1 MIIRIFDT
9 AIDPQEMDRARRLH
23 REVIAPAFG
32 SFPGCH
38 GIEMGLSLEEHSR
51 DLVLLVAISRWDS
64 LTAIQQATSSPE
76 YDEAVSELRELFQ
89 ENPIVHHFE
98 LTDG

>member
-9 AIDPQEMDRARRLH
+9 AIDPQETDRARMIH
-23 REVIAPAFG
+23 QEVIVPAFTR
-32 SFPGCH
+32 FAGCH

-64 LTAIQQATSSPE
+64 VAAIQLATSSPE
-76 YDEAVSELRELFQ
+76 YAEAVSELRTLFQ
-89 ENPIVHHFE
+89 ENPIVRHFE
-98 LTDG
+98 LTE

>member
-9 AIDPQEMDRARRLH
+9 AIDPQETDRARMLH
-23 REVIAPAFG
+23 QEVIVPAFTR
-32 SFPGCH
+32 FAGCH

-64 LTAIQQATSSPE
+64 LAAIQLATSSPE
-76 YDEAVSELRELFQ
+76 YAEAVSELRTLFQ
-89 ENPIVHHFE
+89 ENPIVRHFE
-98 LTDG
+98 LTE